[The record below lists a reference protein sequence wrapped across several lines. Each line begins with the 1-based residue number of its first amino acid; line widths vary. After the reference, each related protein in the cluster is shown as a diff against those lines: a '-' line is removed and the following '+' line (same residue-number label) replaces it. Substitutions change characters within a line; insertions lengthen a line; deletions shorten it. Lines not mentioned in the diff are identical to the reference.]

1 MQTIEI
7 ENTRS
12 NLEPI
17 YCRVPQGSILGS
29 LLFIVFFNDLIDIM
43 NVNVIK
49 YAEDTV
55 LFYTD
60 SDVSKI
66 ESVLNYEMKKVGLYC
81 NQNELLF
88 NLKKGKTEA
97 MLFGTQKR
105 LKLHVRDLTY
115 LIMEQIS
122 HLLKSMSTLVTNMTQ
137 TFH

>member
-17 YCRVPQGSILGS
+17 YCRIPQGSILGS

>member
-1 MQTIEI
+1 
-7 ENTRS
+7 
-12 NLEPI
+12 
-17 YCRVPQGSILGS
+17 
-29 LLFIVFFNDLIDIM
+29 M

-81 NQNELLF
+81 NQNEHLF

-97 MLFGTQKR
+97 MLFGAQKR